1 MHAMTRRVALASTGA
16 LAAGALAG
24 GTLAAV
30 TLWRKPPPPVIHT
43 QVADAEARQMRDITT
58 MMPTDPP
65 VAPAAAQF
73 TDADGAVHHLSD
85 FVGKGLVV
93 NMWATWCAPC
103 VEEMPDLQVLARKVA
118 AQGILVLPLS
128 SDRGGAEA
136 VRKFYAAH
144 GIDALPIWLDP
155 KGEAQRAWGARG
167 LPTTLIID
175 RQGREVGRLE
185 GAVDWAAD
193 AAVAEIPRLVG

>member
-1 MHAMTRRVALASTGA
+1 MHATTRRAALA
-16 LAAGALAG
+16 AAGALAA

-30 TLWRKPPPPVIHT
+30 TLLRKPTAPEIHT
-43 QVADAEARQMRDITT
+43 LADGEAGRMRDISA
-58 MMPTDPP
+58 MVPTDPP
-65 VAPAAAQF
+65 APPAEAQF
-73 TDADGAVHHLSD
+73 TDADGGVRHLAD
-85 FVGKGLVV
+85 FAGKGLVV
-93 NMWATWCAPC
+93 NLWATWCTPC
-103 VEEMPDLQVLARKVA
+103 VAEMPALQVLARKVV

-128 SDRGGAEA
+128 SDRGGVEV

-144 GIDALPIWLDP
+144 GIDALPVWLDP
-155 KGEAQRAWGARG
+155 KGEAARAWHARG

-193 AAVAEIPRLVG
+193 ATMAEIPRLVGAA